1 MVRVRDLVDDS
12 VRNGR
17 GIQRLHASALATRSL
32 FVRSVCASRDRMY
45 GEPKDRSGADRVSGR
60 LGESETRNRIS
71 RIMTELLD
79 LAWQEPLVSVDEAA
93 TILAT
98 AEKYLQDPFI
108 DKNSGLLLAIIH
120 RLARTIIR
128 SGKTEPAPEIKS

>member
-1 MVRVRDLVDDS
+1 
-12 VRNGR
+12 
-17 GIQRLHASALATRSL
+17 
-32 FVRSVCASRDRMY
+32 
-45 GEPKDRSGADRVSGR
+45 
-60 LGESETRNRIS
+60 
-71 RIMTELLD
+71 MTELLD

-120 RLARTIIR
+120 RLARTIIA